1 MLREYMYYIETE
13 EFLGEI
19 GAQKVGWR
27 GSVMDGYGAFLIIN
41 QYISE
46 REGKG
51 CANLILLLFGAADS
65 VILINFQI
73 SF

>member
-1 MLREYMYYIETE
+1 MHYIETE

-19 GAQKVGWR
+19 GGRIKGWR
-27 GSVMDGYGAFLIIN
+27 GSVAGGCGAFLIIS

-51 CANLILLLFGAADS
+51 CANLILLLFGIVS
-65 VILINFQI
+65 SEI
-73 SF
+73 